1 MAFADVLSSKVF
13 VDLATTAPGPTL
25 DCFGGYIEILSKHS
39 EFWVLRGIV
48 PPGSAVP
55 AHHHPDAEDF
65 LILSGRQQ
73 VLVSDEDTMVW
84 REARSGDYLRV
95 PGGALHAHRNV
106 TDEPA
111 VDLIITTVRLGTFF
125 EEIGRPV
132 TDDLQAPT
140 PEEVANFVA
149 KSIEYGYVLASPE
162 ENAAYGIELPGFAL

>member
-1 MAFADVLSSKVF
+1 VFTDSLSSRVF
-13 VDLATTAPGPTL
+13 KKLAATSPGQTL

-39 EFWVLRGIV
+39 DFWVLRGTV

-55 AHHHPDAEDF
+55 AHHHPDPEDF

-73 VLVSDEDTMVW
+73 VLVSDGDAMVW
-84 REARSGDYLRV
+84 REARAGDYLRV

-111 VDLIITTVRLGTFF
+111 VDLIVTTERLGTFF

-132 TDDLQAPT
+132 TDDLQPPT
-140 PEEVANFVA
+140 PEEVAHFVA
-149 KSIEYGYVLASPE
+149 KSIEYGYVLATPE
-162 ENAAYGIELPGFAL
+162 ENAAYGIALSGITL